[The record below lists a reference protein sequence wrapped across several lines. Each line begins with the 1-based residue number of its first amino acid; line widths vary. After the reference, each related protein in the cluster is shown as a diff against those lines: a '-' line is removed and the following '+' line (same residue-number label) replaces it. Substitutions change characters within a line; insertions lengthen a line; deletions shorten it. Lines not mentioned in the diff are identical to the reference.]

1 MPWNTIVEP
10 VMKIIAAV
18 ALAAAA
24 VLTSAIPASA
34 GDGPLD
40 FGIFQGVNDTSG
52 SESTDSSRTWPPTSS
67 EDSVSDPRSA
77 LSTLVDNLTSP
88 N

>member
-1 MPWNTIVEP
+1 
-10 VMKIIAAV
+10 MKIIVAA
-18 ALAAAA
+18 ALAGAA

-34 GDGPLD
+34 NDGPID

-52 SESTDSSRTWPPTSS
+52 SESTGSSRTWPQTSS
-67 EDSVSDPRSA
+67 EASDTDLRSA

-88 N
+88 DQL